1 MTRQQTLPKQR
12 APVPETRLRR
22 HRGARPYQVGSMMP
36 SFQSPLR
43 DGETI
48 VPPRDAKYPS
58 LRAAAFDRVA
68 FGAPAQHAAG
78 QIGDILEAVLLQDDR
93 GFRRA
98 APGAAHRAEPPG
110 LR

>member
-1 MTRQQTLPKQR
+1 MTRQQTLPMQR
-12 APVPETRLRR
+12 APIPETRPRR

-36 SFQSPLR
+36 SFQSLR

-48 VPPRDAKYPS
+48 VPPRDAKYRS

-78 QIGDILEAVLLQDDR
+78 QIGDILEAGLLQDVR
-93 GFRRA
+93 GLHRA
-98 APGAAHRAEPPG
+98 AA
-110 LR
+110 